1 MLVPH
6 VGGEADATAP
16 DRADIE
22 LAPPIGSVGRLRA
35 RRPRRPSGTL
45 LSSAVPAVAS
55 LLLILFTALLLDWN
69 WWPGQVSYR
78 VGDIAT
84 EDVVAPRHV
93 DYVSQTK
100 TQQERQVATSSV
112 GTVFRYDAGIAQE
125 QRRRTIDLM
134 DRITAIRANASATND
149 QKRDQIL
156 QAAGP
161 TFSQITAADAVALT
175 DPEWDSVRAAVGQAL
190 TQLLTMQ
197 IRPEDVMSV
206 QQKLLSGV
214 PSDMTPAETA
224 VVAQLVINAVQ
235 PNSFPDPNQTAAA
248 RQDAAARTGPVH
260 VVINKGEVILHR
272 GDRVQPEDIE
282 RLQALGL
289 YNSGIELDQFGG
301 TLLLVLCVMAP
312 MLLYLRFFQ
321 VEMWTR
327 RKTFGLLVVIFLV
340 SLIAARVSTL
350 SRPEVTYLFPI
361 ATASMLIGVF
371 LDVPLALLAT
381 GALGVLL
388 STMVGQPFQ
397 QLVVTLVGGVVGIL
411 GLWRVERLANVFRAG
426 LLVSLATTAAAWSFA
441 LTQANMDTTS
451 LTVETLQG
459 VANGLLSAV
468 LTAGAFG
475 ILGYLF
481 GITTSWQL
489 MDLARPNHPLLQRLL
504 LEAPGTYH
512 HSLLVSNLA
521 ERAAVQIGADALLV
535 RVGAFY
541 HDVGKTLHPY
551 FFIENQMDQ
560 PNIHSK
566 LPPEV
571 SAQMIAAHVTDGVKL
586 AQEHK
591 LPSSIQDIIWQH
603 HGTRLIGFFLE
614 QARAQN
620 PNGKPVDESKFH
632 YPGPKPQTREAALIM
647 LADAVEAASRAANHP
662 SIDEVEKIVDHIFQE
677 RIAEGELSECD
688 LSLKDMSKARE
699 AFLIVLRGLFHRR
712 IDYPP
717 VPVMSDAE

>member
-1 MLVPH
+1 MSAQST
-6 VGGEADATAP
+6 GRD
-16 DRADIE
+16 DIE
-22 LAPPIGSVGRLRA
+22 LAPVASSVARIRA
-35 RRPRRPSGTL
+35 RSLRRAPRTLVADAIPVLASG
-45 LSSAVPAVAS
+45 
-55 LLLILFTALLLDWN
+55 LLILFTALLLRWS

-78 VGDIAT
+78 VGDVAT

-93 DYVSQTK
+93 DYISQIK
-100 TQQERQVATSSV
+100 TQQERQLATASV
-112 GTVFRYDAGIAQE
+112 GTVSRYDAGIAQE
-125 QRRRTIDLM
+125 RRRRAIELM
-134 DRITAIRANASATND
+134 DRIAAIRASASATND
-149 QKRDQIL
+149 QKRDRIL

-161 TFSQITAADAVALT
+161 SFSQITASDAVSLT
-175 DPEWDSVRAAVGQAL
+175 EPEWNGARAVVSQAL
-190 TQLLTMQ
+190 NQFLTMQ
-197 IRPEDVMSV
+197 VRPEDVLSV
-206 QQKLLSGV
+206 QQKLLAGV
-214 PSDMTPAETA
+214 PSDLTPAQTA
-224 VVAQLVINAVQ
+224 VVAQLVITAVQ
-235 PNSFPDPNQTAAA
+235 PNSFPDSGQSAAA
-248 RQDAAARTGPVH
+248 RQDAAARSGPVH
-260 VVINKGEVILHR
+260 VVINKGEVIVHR
-272 GDRVQPEDIE
+272 GDRVQPEDVE
-282 RLQALGL
+282 RLEALGL
-289 YNSGIELDQFGG
+289 LKGGVRPDQLGG
-301 TLLLVLCVMAP
+301 TLLLVMCLLAP
-312 MLLYLRFFQ
+312 MLLYVRFFQ
-321 VEMWTR
+321 PEMWTR
-327 RKTFGLLVVIFLV
+327 KAFALLMVILLV
-340 SLIAARVSTL
+340 SLVAARVSTL
-350 SRPEVTYLFPI
+350 SRPDVTYLFPI

-388 STMVGQPFQ
+388 STMVGQPFE
-397 QLVVTLVGGVVGIL
+397 QLVVTLVGGVVGVL

-426 LLVSLATTAAAWSFA
+426 LLVSLATSAAAWSFS
-441 LTQANMDTTS
+441 LTQSTVDTTS
-451 LTVETLQG
+451 LTIETLQS

-521 ERAAVQIGADALLV
+521 ERAAVEIGADALLA

-566 LPPEV
+566 LPPDV

-586 AQEHK
+586 AQHYK

-603 HGTRLIGFFLE
+603 HGTRLIGFFLSQE
-614 QARAQN
+614 RAQS
-620 PNGKPVDESKFH
+620 PGGKPIDESKFH

-647 LADAVEAASRAANHP
+647 LADAVEAAARASNAP

-688 LSLKDMSKARE
+688 VSLKDMSKARE

-712 IDYPP
+712 IDYPS
-717 VPVMSDAE
+717 VAVVSDAE